1 MALEKAD
8 IIPPSTHRGNSTE
21 PRQSTFKVWCIRCF
35 VAAWIILVAIDTLPT
50 AYSPFTSLKY
60 ETNHRLRH
68 LGLSQGDWPLFAPDP
83 VLMNGV
89 IVAELIDQKR
99 NPHSWSSIDWSQ
111 ASIWEKF
118 YRFRH
123 MNYLQRVGN
132 TTAATEDL
140 ADYAKRVLPN
150 QNDQV
155 NHGPW
160 YPAIQFMEPVPLEP
174 PIVESKIFQFEQ
186 RMVIPDDK
194 TLPKQ
199 ADTIWSTYSK
209 FLAKREYVP

>member
-1 MALEKAD
+1 
-8 IIPPSTHRGNSTE
+8 
-21 PRQSTFKVWCIRCF
+21 
-35 VAAWIILVAIDTLPT
+35 
-50 AYSPFTSLKY
+50 
-60 ETNHRLRH
+60 
-68 LGLSQGDWPLFAPDP
+68 
-83 VLMNGV
+83 
-89 IVAELIDQKR
+89 
-99 NPHSWSSIDWSQ
+99 
-111 ASIWEKF
+111 
-118 YRFRH
+118 